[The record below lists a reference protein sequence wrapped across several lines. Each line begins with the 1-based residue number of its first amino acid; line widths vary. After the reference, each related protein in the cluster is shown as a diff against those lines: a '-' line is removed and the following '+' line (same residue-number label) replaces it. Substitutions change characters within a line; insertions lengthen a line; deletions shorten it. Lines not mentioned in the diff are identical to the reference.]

1 MSSMPLIPKQAAIA
15 VADLVDNCAK
25 VKPGMNVL
33 IVAANDGLYGGV
45 NIVDRETVAWVHDAV
60 VQRGADATVV
70 WCDIPYRPLVLW
82 GNGADPSKAWRVPP
96 VVASAMRAADVII
109 SHAVDLTY
117 EEELREIP
125 DILEE
130 RNIRYARNMA
140 TTASLL
146 TSNWGLTPY
155 ELVSEIRVQACAL
168 AKPGSKW
175 VMTHPNGSHIEGYVV
190 KPEEMDD
197 YAHYRDIGPYCPFPE
212 GVWSSIRARD
222 AEGVGIINEVGVI
235 WARHI
240 GVPCPFKRPVKRI
253 H

>member
-1 MSSMPLIPKQAAIA
+1 
-15 VADLVDNCAK
+15 
-25 VKPGMNVL
+25 
-33 IVAANDGLYGGV
+33 
-45 NIVDRETVAWVHDAV
+45 
-60 VQRGADATVV
+60 
-70 WCDIPYRPLVLW
+70 LVLW

-175 VMTHPNGSHIEGYVV
+175 VMTPSQRLTYRRLRRQTRG
-190 KPEEMDD
+190 MDD

-212 GVWSSIRARD
+212 GVWSSIRRRD

-240 GVPCPFKRPVKRI
+240 WRAMPVQAAVKYS
-253 H
+253 